1 MRMFCFAVNIGSRLK
16 LWKMNPMSCLRSIV
30 SCLSFKVV
38 RSTPW
43 NMMWPDV
50 ALSKPDSV
58 CINVDLPEPEGPMIA
73 VNRPFSK
80 ATFTCRSAC
89 TVLSP
94 LP

>member
-1 MRMFCFAVNIGSRLK
+1 MTTAMQAAPSQRFVEHGDPVAIQAVDLVKDYGKNIGSRLK

-50 ALSKPDSV
+50 ALSKPR
-58 CINVDLPEPEGPMIA
+58 
-73 VNRPFSK
+73 RPPP
-80 ATFTCRSAC
+80 R
-89 TVLSP
+89 
-94 LP
+94 